1 MTSGERD
8 GSVVFPRRLKY
19 LSALVTL
26 LCGFLIIMH
35 AVYPQFAIDTTTI
48 ALITI
53 LIFPWILPY
62 IKKIKLPGGTE
73 LTFRD
78 ELQLLERAF
87 EKSKIFRVSAL
98 APSPEP
104 LRLSLLRADPNLAL
118 AYLRIE
124 IERRLREI
132 ARKRNLRVAD
142 ERVSL
147 RRVLNTLHSEK
158 VIASSEYKTL
168 NLIIDV
174 CNKAVHAEKVDM
186 AAASQIVNI
195 GESALLYLDSL
206 MKLN

>member
-35 AVYPQFAIDTTTI
+35 AVYPQYAIDTTTI
-48 ALITI
+48 ALIII

-62 IKKIKLPGGTE
+62 IKKIKFPGGE

-78 ELQLLERAF
+78 ELPRLERAF

-118 AYLRIE
+118 ASLRIE